1 MSAQLSFDFD
11 TTSTKPVS
19 KTVTATKKAKPT
31 TTAPV
36 PSSDM
41 QMRGL
46 IKAESFLKAIGA
58 EYIIK
63 LPNGK
68 TAYRGDMKL
77 APEKKKPFR
86 TRRNPEAPHGTFT
99 TMLRNAGFEKMEINQ
114 TLNIPIDSY
123 HPESIRSTACS
134 MAQRMWGNGAI
145 MTAIH
150 KDRVEI
156 LRVA

>member
-19 KTVTATKKAKPT
+19 KTVTAKT
-31 TTAPV
+31 TTTPA

-63 LPNGK
+63 LPNGNV
-68 TAYRGDMKL
+68 AHRGDMKL
-77 APEKKKPFR
+77 APEKKKPAR
-86 TRRNPEAPHGTFT
+86 HKRNPDVPHGTFT
-99 TMLRNAGFEKMEINQ
+99 NMLRNAGFEKMEINQ
-114 TLNIPIDSY
+114 TLNIPSSTY

-134 MAQRMWGNGAI
+134 MAQRLWGNGAI

-150 KDRVEI
+150 KDYVEI